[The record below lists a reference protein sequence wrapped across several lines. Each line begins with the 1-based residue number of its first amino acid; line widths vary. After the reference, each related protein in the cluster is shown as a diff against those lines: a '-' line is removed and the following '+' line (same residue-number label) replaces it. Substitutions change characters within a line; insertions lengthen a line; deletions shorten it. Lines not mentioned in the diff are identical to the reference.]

1 VSGGSSEPG
10 RSVTSKVIAIIEAV
24 SSGGGRLTLSQI
36 SRRARLP
43 IATVHRLAG
52 ELVGWG
58 GLEKDA
64 GGAYR
69 IGARLW
75 EIGSLTP
82 NRTGLRE
89 LAMPFM
95 QDLYEVTH
103 ENVQLAVLDGADA
116 LVVEKISGRRSVPTI
131 TRVGGRLPLHA
142 TGVGK
147 VLLAFSPAELAEGL
161 IARGLSSFTPSTI
174 TDPDRLRDALA
185 EARRAGFAQTHDE
198 MTWGAVSVG
207 CPIYAP
213 AGQLAAA
220 LSLVVRSQGADVHR
234 LAFAVHTASLAL
246 SRRLTEAWDG
256 SSPASGAAFPLT
268 GNNG

>member
-1 VSGGSSEPG
+1 VSGGSTEPG
-10 RSVTSKVIAIIEAV
+10 RSVTSKVIAILEAV
-24 SSGGGRLTLSQI
+24 SAGGGRLTLSQI

-58 GLEKDA
+58 GLERDA

-69 IGARLW
+69 IGTRLW

-95 QDLYEVTH
+95 EDLYEVTH
-103 ENVQLAVLDGADA
+103 ENVQLAVLDGFDA
-116 LVVEKISGRRSVPTI
+116 LVVEKISGRRSVPTV

-147 VLLAFSPAELAEGL
+147 ALLAFSPPAQAESFM
-161 IARGLSSFTPSTI
+161 ARGLSPLTPCTI
-174 TDPDRLRDALA
+174 IDPDRLRADLT
-185 EARRAGFAQTHDE
+185 EARRAGFAQTRDE
-198 MTWGAVSVG
+198 MTMGAVSVA
-207 CPIYAP
+207 CPVYAQ
-213 AGQLAAA
+213 AGTLAAA
-220 LSLVVRSQGADVHR
+220 ISLVVRSQTADVHR
-234 LAFAVHTASLAL
+234 LAFAVHTASLGL
-246 SRRLTEAWDG
+246 SRRLAEAWDG
-256 SSPASGAAFPLT
+256 TSPAARPSFH
-268 GNNG
+268 